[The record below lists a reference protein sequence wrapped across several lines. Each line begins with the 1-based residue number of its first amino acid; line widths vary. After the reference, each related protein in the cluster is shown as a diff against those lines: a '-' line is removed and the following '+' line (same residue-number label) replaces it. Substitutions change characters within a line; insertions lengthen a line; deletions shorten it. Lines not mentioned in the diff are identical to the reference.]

1 MRWLSRFSAP
11 VFDRVR
17 NESGAVIV
25 FVAVA
30 MVVLLGMTAF
40 VIDFG
45 RIWQERRELQA
56 GATAGVLAVAEDC
69 ARGLLCNLPSAQAT
83 AEIYADANAIDGA
96 ASVFHIDFDPVF
108 LFDDTVRVVTETE
121 NTAGGNTMDMLFAGI
136 IGFDNITLG
145 ADAAAAW
152 GTPLA
157 AATLP
162 LIISDCEWDSPLPGY
177 PNGSPEDLPYADD
190 PTLSEWPMATIY
202 WHDPLDVGP
211 DPDGCIIHPGLDL
224 PGGFGWIETSDGC
237 TADIVHGG
245 TIGVDP
251 AQNAPCSSGYF
262 ASLLDEGAP
271 VKIPYYKE
279 APPTPNGD
287 YTVSS
292 HGLFVIAGYD
302 FNQGPAYQ
310 RGVVSC
316 GPGTSCM
323 TGWFV
328 KDVTAGGGPG
338 GLGGNDRGDI
348 VIKLIG

>member
-1 MRWLSRFSAP
+1 MRWLSRATAS
-11 VFDRVR
+11 VSDRVR

-30 MVVLLGMTAF
+30 LVALLGMTAF

-69 ARGLLCNLPSAQAT
+69 ARDLCDLAYNELAT
-83 AEIYADANAIDGA
+83 AELYADANAIDGA
-96 ASVFHIDFDPVF
+96 ASVFAIDLD
-108 LFDDTVRVVTETE
+108 LTDQTVQVVTATE
-121 NTAGGNTMDMLFAGI
+121 NTAGGDTMDMLFAGI
-136 IGFDNITLG
+136 VGFDNITVG

-152 GTPLA
+152 GTPLG

-162 LIISDCEWDSPLPGY
+162 LIISDCEWNSSLPGY
-177 PNGSPEDLPYADD
+177 PNGSPQGLPYADD
-190 PTLSEWPMATIY
+190 PDLSAWPMATIF
-202 WHDPLDVGP
+202 WHDPLGVGP
-211 DPDGCIIHPGLDL
+211 DPDMCIIQPGLDL
-224 PGGFGWIETSDGC
+224 PGGFGWIETSSGC
-237 TADIVHGG
+237 MAEIVHGE

-251 AQNAPCSSGYF
+251 GQNAPCSSGYF
-262 ASLLDEGAP
+262 ASLFDEGEP
-271 VKIPYYKE
+271 VKIPYFKE
-279 APPTPNGD
+279 VPATPNGN

-302 FNQGPAYQ
+302 FNQGPAYR

-338 GLGGNDRGDI
+338 GLGRNDRGDI